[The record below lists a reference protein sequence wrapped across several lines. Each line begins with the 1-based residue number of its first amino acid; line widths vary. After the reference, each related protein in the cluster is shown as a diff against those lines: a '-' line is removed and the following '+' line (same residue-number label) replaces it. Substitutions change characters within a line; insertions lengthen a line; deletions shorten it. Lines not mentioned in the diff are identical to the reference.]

1 VDDAEHE
8 QFQDDSDVEITD
20 LPGKNAA
27 DSDVVASPEGPHW
40 PFRRSAS
47 PGQRV
52 LQLTVI
58 ISFVVLILFII
69 LGSSASVHD
78 ALVGGIFGRA
88 PTPTPTL
95 APGSDLFYIE
105 GTPSW
110 GRVSIDGRTLSQ
122 LPIIRITPPPAT
134 SDPPLRLARG
144 RHQIVWRAYPF
155 RPQSCFVSVPEL
167 NTDTC
172 RNVGVVQPKPG
183 LSARIIILSE
193 SLATLA
199 PDQRTTLIQ
208 ETQATLDTLQSSE
221 TVQPGEQ
228 FVRAQ
233 SESLVDTAVRP
244 LRATLSFE
252 LDTDTTSNTLCSG
265 DAALCVFGGQDC
277 RLFCSQLERTE
288 PVPMPFLG
296 SGWNVFAIVR
306 STWNYATLD
315 GQVTA
320 DNQPDDRG
328 NARDFEHFVSL
339 NIKWNSSKWYV
350 SISGNSYGDLACASA
365 QEGFELDSELQT
377 VWKDNN
383 QTVQWEFA
391 VGPNRAAGC
400 LVVVTIMQDS
410 FAKPSSTP
418 PLVAYL
424 LHHFGIF
431 LAANDV
437 AHHYWPLLSLAD
449 AYEKGVAQRLAMQ
462 LAPP

>member
-8 QFQDDSDVEITD
+8 QFQDDSDVEISD
-20 LPGKNAA
+20 IPGKNAA
-27 DSDVVASPEGPHW
+27 DSDVVASPKMPYW
-40 PFRRSAS
+40 PFRRPAS
-47 PGQRV
+47 PRQRT

-58 ISFVVLILFII
+58 ISVVALILFII
-69 LGSSASVHD
+69 LGSSASVRD

-88 PTPTPTL
+88 PTPTQAL

-122 LPIIRITPPPAT
+122 LPIIRITPPSAT
-134 SDPPLRLARG
+134 SDPPLQLARG
-144 RHQIVWRAYPF
+144 RHQIVWHADPF

-199 PDQRTTLIQ
+199 ADQRTALIQ
-208 ETQATLDTLQSSE
+208 ETQATLNTLQSTE
-221 TVQPGEQ
+221 IVRPGEQ
-228 FVRAQ
+228 FVHALPR
-233 SESLVDTAVRP
+233 SLVDTAVRP
-244 LRATLSFE
+244 LRATLRFE
-252 LDTDTTSNTLCSG
+252 LDTDTTSNALCSG
-265 DAALCVFGGQDC
+265 EAALCIFGGQDC
-277 RLFCSQLERTE
+277 RLFCSQLERTD
-288 PVPMPFLG
+288 PVPMPLLG
-296 SGWNVFAIVR
+296 PGWYVMAIVR
-306 STWNYATLD
+306 STWEYATLD
-315 GQVTA
+315 GQVIA

-339 NIKWNSSKWYV
+339 NIRWNSTKWYI
-350 SISGNSYGDLACASA
+350 SISDNSYGDLACASA

-383 QTVQWEFA
+383 QSVQWQFVA
-391 VGPNRAAGC
+391 GPNRATGC
-400 LVVVTIMQDS
+400 LVIATIMQDS
-410 FAKPSSTP
+410 NTTPSSTP
-418 PLVAYL
+418 PPVAYL
-424 LHHFGIF
+424 LHRFGIF

-437 AHHYWPLLSLAD
+437 AHHYWPLLSLANT
-449 AYEKGVAQRLAMQ
+449 YEQKLAQQ
-462 LAPP
+462 LATLQLP

>member
-1 VDDAEHE
+1 MILLGCHE
-8 QFQDDSDVEITD
+8 VRKEVSHRTIYGSAKRTGIQTNHTLFQQAV
-20 LPGKNAA
+20 
-27 DSDVVASPEGPHW
+27 
-40 PFRRSAS
+40 
-47 PGQRV
+47 
-52 LQLTVI
+52 
-58 ISFVVLILFII
+58 ILFVI
-69 LGSSASVHD
+69 LGSSASIRD
-78 ALVGGIFGRA
+78 ALVGGILGRV

-110 GRVSIDGRTLSQ
+110 GRVSIDGQTLSQ
-122 LPIIRITPPPAT
+122 LPIIKITPPPAT
-134 SDPPLRLARG
+134 SDRPLQLARG
-144 RHQIVWRAYPF
+144 RHQIVWRADPF
-155 RPQSCFVSVPEL
+155 RLQSCFVSVPEL

-172 RNVGVVQPKPG
+172 RNVGVVQLKPG
-183 LSARIIILSE
+183 RSARIIILSE

-199 PDQRTTLIQ
+199 ADQRNALIQ
-208 ETQATLDTLQSSE
+208 QTQATLDTLQSSE
-221 TVQPGEQ
+221 TVQLGEQ
-228 FVRAQ
+228 FVHVQ
-233 SESLVDTAVRP
+233 LKSLVDTAVRP

-252 LDTDTTSNTLCSG
+252 LDTDTTSNALCSG

-277 RLFCSQLERTE
+277 RLFCSQLERTD

-306 STWNYATLD
+306 STWNYATRD
-315 GQVTA
+315 GQVIA

-339 NIKWNSSKWYV
+339 NIKWNSTKWYV

-383 QTVQWEFA
+383 QAVQWQFI

-400 LVVVTIMQDS
+400 LIVATIMQD
-410 FAKPSSTP
+410 FNATPSPTP
-418 PLVAYL
+418 PPVAYL

-431 LAANDV
+431 LAVNDI
-437 AHHYWPLLSLAD
+437 AHHYWPLLPLAD
-449 AYEKGVAQRLAMQ
+449 AYEKVVAQRLTMQ
-462 LAPP
+462 LATP